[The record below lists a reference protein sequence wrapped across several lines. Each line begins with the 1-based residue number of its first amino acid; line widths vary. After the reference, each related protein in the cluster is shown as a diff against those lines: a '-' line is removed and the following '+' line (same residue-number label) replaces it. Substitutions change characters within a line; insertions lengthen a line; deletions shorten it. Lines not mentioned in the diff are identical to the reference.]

1 MQEISNCN
9 YKHAISVVLEFFC
22 HLTLVSKGGGLEP
35 IPRDTEGGLYFVIYA
50 GASFTASVTR
60 DQSLGNSHL
69 LTACKQN

>member
-1 MQEISNCN
+1 MPFYIRGLSIPGFW
-9 YKHAISVVLEFFC
+9 YPR
-22 HLTLVSKGGGLEP
+22 GGLEP

-69 LTACKQN
+69 LTAGKQN